1 MRPRLTAAEV
11 VASKPA
17 RRKRER
23 PSLAGARLLVEFAFV
38 LGAGLAAVFP
48 TRQQYAEF
56 ADDESPNAY
65 SIAYLHVLTR
75 ADPQD
80 MHLHLLYARHLQALG
95 RFDDALLAVDPV
107 LDDAVLGADA
117 RDLRFE
123 LLLARA
129 RAIPEGDPGR
139 AIAFHSVADEL
150 AKMAELPENKDE
162 LVHFAGLAVEL
173 DEPLLAAKYYS
184 RAAESDQSHRSEY
197 LAAAGK
203 WLRAGGDGVGAANA
217 YKRAAENE
225 RSPELARQDR
235 MLALDALLADNRAGE
250 ACDLAISFS
259 KAAPG
264 DLGVL
269 ARAVTLASAAN
280 RVLLARDLGRTLL
293 ATDPENGELM
303 LGQATRELAAG
314 DPAAALPLISKLRE
328 RHPDDAKLREL
339 EAHVAEWSGK
349 PEMALDDWLW
359 LLDHGYSGPR

>member
-1 MRPRLTAAEV
+1 LTAANV
-11 VASKPA
+11 VTPKA
-17 RRKRER
+17 KRDR
-23 PSLAGARLLVEFAFV
+23 PSLAGVRLLTEFAFV

-75 ADPQD
+75 ADPAD
-80 MHLHLLYARHLQALG
+80 MHLHLLYARHLKALG
-95 RFDDALLAVDPV
+95 RFDDALLAVSPV
-107 LDDAVLGADA
+107 LTDPALGADA

-139 AIAFHSVADEL
+139 AIAFHTVADEL

-173 DEPLLAAKYYS
+173 DEPLLAAKYFA
-184 RAAESDQSHRSEY
+184 RAAESDHARRSEY

-203 WLRAGGDGVGAANA
+203 WQRAGGDGVGAADA
-217 YKRAAENE
+217 YKRAAESE

-235 MLALDALLADNRAGE
+235 MLALDALLAADRVGD
-250 ACDLAISFS
+250 ACDLAIAFS

-264 DLGVL
+264 DVGALS
-269 ARAVTLASAAN
+269 RAVTLASAAN
-280 RVLLARDLGRTLL
+280 RVQLARDLGRTLL
-293 ATDPENGELM
+293 ATDPENGEWL

-314 DPAAALPLISKLRE
+314 DPAAALPLIVKLRAQ
-328 RHPDDAKLREL
+328 HPNDPKLREL

-359 LLDHGYSGPR
+359 LLEHGYSGRP